1 MRVPELIAKK
11 RYGGEMTSE
20 EIRFLVHGYV
30 RGDVPD
36 YQMSAWL
43 MAVCFQGMSARET
56 ADLTM
61 AMVDSGDTV
70 DLSEI
75 PGIKVDK
82 HSTGGVGD
90 KTTLVLGPLVAA
102 SGVPVAKMS
111 GRGLGHTGGTLDKLE
126 SIPGVTI
133 SLTRERFM
141 EQVKRIG
148 VAVMGQTGNLVPADG
163 KIYAL
168 RDVTGTVESIP
179 LIASSIMSKKIAGGA
194 QAIVLDVK
202 TGSGAFM
209 KTLDASVELAGA
221 MVAIGEHLG
230 RRTVAV
236 VSDMNEPLGLAVG
249 NVLEVIEAAEALKGR
264 GPADL
269 QELCLT
275 LGAQMVHLAGAAA
288 TIGEAR
294 AKVEGSLK
302 SGAGLEKLRQMV
314 SAQGGDPRA
323 LDDPSLLRRAA
334 AVMEVP
340 SPAEGFVGSI
350 NALEVGLTAMMLGAG
365 REKKG
370 DAIDP
375 AAGVVVRK
383 KVGDAV
389 SRGEPLALIHYNDGE
404 KAGLAASRLAQ
415 AFTLTAEKSDRPPLL
430 RAVVAAGGV
439 RYL

>member
-1 MRVPELIAKK
+1 
-11 RYGGEMTSE
+11 MTPE
-20 EIRFLVHGYV
+20 EIRFLVHGYA

-43 MAVCFQGMSARET
+43 MAVCFRGMTPRET

-61 AMVDSGDTV
+61 AMVDSGETV

-148 VAVMGQTGNLVPADG
+148 LAVMGQTGNLVPADG
-163 KIYAL
+163 KMYAL

-323 LDDPSLLRRAA
+323 LDDPSLLPRAA

-389 SRGEPLALIHYNDGE
+389 SRGEPLALIHYNDKD
-404 KAGLAASRLAQ
+404 KAGSAASRLVR
-415 AFTLTAEKSDRPPLL
+415 AFALTAEKPAGSPLL
-430 RAVVAAGGV
+430 RAVVTSDGV
-439 RYL
+439 RYI